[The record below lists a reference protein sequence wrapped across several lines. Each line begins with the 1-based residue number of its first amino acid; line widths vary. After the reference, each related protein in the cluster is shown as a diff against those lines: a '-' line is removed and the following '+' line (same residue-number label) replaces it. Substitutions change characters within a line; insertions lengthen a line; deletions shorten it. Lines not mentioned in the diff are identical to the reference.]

1 MKLATKNYK
10 NLWEPAREEISP
22 SLVINYPDNFF
33 KKSLDHLC
41 LKVDMCE
48 SLSEYVAV
56 FCDGMIELIDLGI
69 KKSDIIKHDLVLT
82 KILRL
87 GEDIVEYGEKNSDLF
102 YLGVFIEVKI
112 SSNWFSRIFYQL
124 IKQLL
129 MSIVA
134 KGEALSQNIK
144 LKIEKLVKDQNFSL
158 YKLYFVKSRPG
169 PIQNIS
175 KKD

>member
-69 KKSDIIKHDLVLT
+69 KNL
-82 KILRL
+82 ILL
-87 GEDIVEYGEKNSDLF
+87 NMILF
-102 YLGVFIEVKI
+102 LRR
-112 SSNWFSRIFYQL
+112 S
-124 IKQLL
+124 
-129 MSIVA
+129 
-134 KGEALSQNIK
+134 
-144 LKIEKLVKDQNFSL
+144 
-158 YKLYFVKSRPG
+158 
-169 PIQNIS
+169 
-175 KKD
+175 